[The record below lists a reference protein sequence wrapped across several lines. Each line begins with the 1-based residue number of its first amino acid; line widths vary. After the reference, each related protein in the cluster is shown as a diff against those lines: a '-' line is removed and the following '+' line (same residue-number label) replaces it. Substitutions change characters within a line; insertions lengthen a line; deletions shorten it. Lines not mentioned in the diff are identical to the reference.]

1 MKIKEYIEVC
11 TDNLYQNK
19 GVIIVATNEIK
30 VERIAYC
37 AGMDPEDYKA
47 ASFIA
52 PDAVRVDCAN
62 YDKTYEAV
70 VNGDCDACVLPFE
83 RSRSGMVPYVMDM
96 FYKGD
101 LSIVKVFKWNAN
113 DEVARYAVL
122 SRKENE
128 SACEEG
134 SRFMMIFTVKNV
146 QGSLVKAINAISSN
160 GFNIRFLHTRPL
172 NYEEWG
178 YYFYTECDGD
188 DQSAEGQKML
198 ADLNAV
204 CETLKFVGRYPSK

>member
-1 MKIKEYIEVC
+1 MG
-11 TDNLYQNK
+11 TNLQNL
-19 GVIIVATNEIK
+19 N
-30 VERIAYC
+30 RIAYC

-47 ASFIA
+47 TCFIT
-52 PDAVRVDCAN
+52 PDVSHIDYAN

-70 VNGDCDACVLPFE
+70 VSGECDACVLPFE
-83 RSRSGMVPYVMDM
+83 RSRSGKVNHTMDL
-96 FYKGD
+96 FYQGD
-101 LSIVKVFKWNAN
+101 LSIVKVFKWDTG
-113 DEVARYAVL
+113 DEVVRYAVL
-122 SRKENE
+122 AREENE

-172 NYEEWG
+172 RTEEWG

-188 DQSAEGQKML
+188 DKSPEGQKML
-198 ADLNAV
+198 ADLSAV

>member
-1 MKIKEYIEVC
+1 MGTELLNV
-11 TDNLYQNK
+11 D
-19 GVIIVATNEIK
+19 
-30 VERIAYC
+30 RIAYC

-47 ASFIA
+47 ASAIA
-52 PDAVRVDCAN
+52 PGAVRVDCAN

-70 VNGDCDACVLPFE
+70 VSGDCDACVLPFE
-83 RSRSGMVPYVMDM
+83 RSRSGMVPFVMDLC
-96 FYKGD
+96 YKGD
-101 LSIVKVFKWNAN
+101 LSIIKVFKWEAN
-113 DEVARYAVL
+113 NEVARYAVL
-122 SRKENE
+122 SRKEND
-128 SACEEG
+128 SACDEG

-188 DQSAEGQKML
+188 DTSPEGQKML
-198 ADLNAV
+198 ADLKAV
-204 CETLKFVGRYPSK
+204 CETLKLVGRYPSK

>member
-1 MKIKEYIEVC
+1 M
-11 TDNLYQNK
+11 
-19 GVIIVATNEIK
+19 GTNELKIN
-30 VERIAYC
+30 RIAYC

-47 ASFIA
+47 ASTVA
-52 PDAVRVDCAN
+52 PGAARIDFSN

-70 VNGDCDACVLPFE
+70 VSGDCDVCVLPFE
-83 RSRSGMVPYVMDM
+83 RSRSGEVTHVMDL
-96 FYKGD
+96 FYQGN
-101 LSIVKVFKWNAN
+101 LSIVKVFKWDTG
-113 DEVARYAVL
+113 DEIVRYAVL
-122 SRKENE
+122 SREENE

-134 SRFMMIFTVKNV
+134 SRFMMIFTVLNV

-172 NYEEWG
+172 SYEEWG

-188 DQSAEGQKML
+188 DKSPEGQKML

>member
-1 MKIKEYIEVC
+1 M
-11 TDNLYQNK
+11 
-19 GVIIVATNEIK
+19 ATNELK
-30 VERIAYC
+30 VDRIAYC
-37 AGMDPEDYKA
+37 SGMDPEDYKA
-47 ASFIA
+47 AGAIA

-70 VNGDCDACVLPFE
+70 VSGDCDVCVLPFE

-96 FYKGD
+96 FYQGD
-101 LSIVKVFKWNAN
+101 LSIVKVFKWEAN
-113 DEVARYAVL
+113 DEIARYAVL

-128 SACEEG
+128 SACEDG

-198 ADLNAV
+198 SDLNAV

>member
-1 MKIKEYIEVC
+1 M
-11 TDNLYQNK
+11 
-19 GVIIVATNEIK
+19 ATNELK
-30 VERIAYC
+30 LERIAYC

-47 ASFIA
+47 ACSIT
-52 PDAVRVDCAN
+52 PGVSPIDYPN
-62 YDKTYEAV
+62 YDKTYQAV
-70 VNGDCDACVLPFE
+70 VSGECDACVLPFE
-83 RSRSGMVPYVMDM
+83 RSRSGKVNHTMDL
-96 FYKGD
+96 FYQGD
-101 LSIVKVFKWNAN
+101 LSIVKVFKWTAG
-113 DEVARYAVL
+113 DEVVRYAVL
-122 SRKENE
+122 ARDENE

-172 NYEEWG
+172 RTEEWG

-188 DQSAEGQKML
+188 DKSPEGQKML

>member
-1 MKIKEYIEVC
+1 ME
-11 TDNLYQNK
+11 
-19 GVIIVATNEIK
+19 TNVLK
-30 VERIAYC
+30 VDRIAYC

-62 YDKTYEAV
+62 FDKTYEAV
-70 VNGDCDACVLPFE
+70 VSGDCDACVLPFE

-101 LSIVKVFKWNAN
+101 LSIVKVFKWEAN

-134 SRFMMIFTVKNV
+134 NRFMMIFTVKNV

-188 DQSAEGQKML
+188 DKSAEGQKML

>member
-1 MKIKEYIEVC
+1 MGTELKNI
-11 TDNLYQNK
+11 N
-19 GVIIVATNEIK
+19 
-30 VERIAYC
+30 RIAYC

-47 ASFIA
+47 ACSIT
-52 PDAVRVDCAN
+52 PGVSHIDYPN
-62 YDKTYEAV
+62 YDKTYQAV
-70 VNGDCDACVLPFE
+70 VSGECDACVLPFE
-83 RSRSGMVPYVMDM
+83 RSRSGKVNHTMDL
-96 FYKGD
+96 FYQGD
-101 LSIVKVFKWNAN
+101 LSIVKVFKWTAG
-113 DEVARYAVL
+113 DEVVRYAVL
-122 SRKENE
+122 ARDENE

-172 NYEEWG
+172 RTEEWG

-188 DQSAEGQKML
+188 DKSPEGQKML